1 MSDPIFVDLSHWNP
15 TPDWAK
21 LLAGGVTGVILKV
34 TEGTTYIDPTW
45 RDRALDAMIAGL
57 AVGTYHF
64 LKAGNPAGQMDFYI
78 AEADKVMPLGS
89 RVCIDHEEKATLA
102 ELEQAVLRIRDKRPD
117 LQVTVYSGHLIKEQL
132 GSVRSAVLAEN
143 TSLWIAQYTTA
154 AAPSWPKS
162 TWPAWSLWQYTDKA
176 NVAGVPQPVDGNRFN
191 GSDGNALK
199 WLQPAAEP
207 GPDPVPEPESRVS
220 VSISVPYGT
229 EVSVSVNG
237 KVVV

>member
-1 MSDPIFVDLSHWNP
+1 
-15 TPDWAK
+15 
-21 LLAGGVTGVILKV
+21 
-34 TEGTTYIDPTW
+34 
-45 RDRALDAMIAGL
+45 
-57 AVGTYHF
+57 
-64 LKAGNPAGQMDFYI
+64 
-78 AEADKVMPLGS
+78 MPLGS
-89 RVCIDHEEKATLA
+89 RVCIDHEEQATLA
-102 ELEQAVLRIRDKRPD
+102 ELEQAVQRIRDQRPD

-132 GSVRSAVLAEN
+132 GSVRSAILAEN

-176 NVAGVPQPVDGNRFN
+176 KVAGTSQPVDGNRFN

-199 WLQPAAEP
+199 WLQPVVEP

>member
-15 TPDWAK
+15 MPDWAK
-21 LLAGGVTGVILKV
+21 LLAGGVTGVILKA

-45 RDRALDAMIAGL
+45 RERALDAMLAGL

-78 AEADKVMPLGS
+78 AETNKVMPLGS
-89 RVCIDHEEKATLA
+89 RVCIDHEETATLA
-102 ELEQAVLRIRDKRPD
+102 ELEQAVLRIRDQRPD

-132 GSVRSAVLAEN
+132 GSVRSAVLADN

-176 NVAGVPQPVDGNRFN
+176 KVTGISQPVDGNRFN
-191 GSDGNALK
+191 GSDENALK
-199 WLQPAAEP
+199 WLRPVAEP